1 MSAVLVAIFVFL
13 VGGALCW
20 ALAVALFAHG
30 LTHPPRMT
38 EGKAVYLLGRL
49 SPADLGMEFE
59 DVKFHISEVG
69 SSNKLFLAG
78 WWIPCDSSAKT
89 VVMLHGFADA
99 KIGAIA
105 WSEPWRELGYNILAV
120 DLRAHG
126 ESDGRLCTAGQLESS
141 DILQLLDQLRAQH
154 PDRAQRIV
162 LFGVSLGA
170 AVVAIVASQRED
182 ICAVVLDSPFS
193 SYRDAVMTHAE
204 LLRQPAKLIAPAA
217 LSLVEKLTGAR
228 FDDIAPRRIVP
239 RIKCPVLIIAGG
251 KDSFFDPAAF
261 DPRLVKIFP
270 DAGHLLAYTSTPSE
284 YRRTLKEFLNGI

>member
-1 MSAVLVAIFVFL
+1 MVEVLVAIFVFM
-13 VGGALCW
+13 VGGIFCW

-38 EGKAVYLLGRL
+38 DGKAVYLLGRL
-49 SPADLGMEFE
+49 SPADLGMEFQ

-69 SSNKLFLAG
+69 SSKKIVLVA

-126 ESDGRLCTAGQLESS
+126 ESDGKLCTAGQLESR

-170 AVVAIVASQRED
+170 AVAAIVASQRED

-193 SYRDAVMTHAE
+193 SYRDAVMTHAG

-251 KDSFFDPAAF
+251 KDLFFDPAAF

-270 DAGHLLAYTSTPSE
+270 DAGHLLAYTSAPSE